1 MNHAILKGKIV
12 SAPKE
17 YGAFTG
23 FEAAAKKLTCE
34 KIRQQMK
41 KVGMKLE
48 IVPINTDYHERIF
61 CFFGL
66 KTRSRSTR
74 YFLYGKRMGRH
85 GIRVNIRGGV
95 PLSGRIFLN
104 VWHGSEKCFLPET
117 G

>member
-1 MNHAILKGKIV
+1 MNHAILEGKIV

-74 YFLYGKRMGRH
+74 YFLYGKRCRY
-85 GIRVNIRGGV
+85 
-95 PLSGRIFLN
+95 
-104 VWHGSEKCFLPET
+104 
-117 G
+117 

>member
-1 MNHAILKGKIV
+1 MNAGVNTGGGMIHAIL
-12 SAPKE
+12 SAPKK

-61 CFFGL
+61 CL
-66 KTRSRSTR
+66 
-74 YFLYGKRMGRH
+74 L
-85 GIRVNIRGGV
+85 V
-95 PLSGRIFLN
+95 
-104 VWHGSEKCFLPET
+104 
-117 G
+117 

>member
-1 MNHAILKGKIV
+1 MIDCSFTMNAGVNTGGGMIHAILEGKIV

-61 CFFGL
+61 CL
-66 KTRSRSTR
+66 
-74 YFLYGKRMGRH
+74 L
-85 GIRVNIRGGV
+85 V
-95 PLSGRIFLN
+95 
-104 VWHGSEKCFLPET
+104 
-117 G
+117 